1 MRIKKMTMKKIAI
14 NTLIVLGMLLVL
26 SSCKK
31 WLDTPNPSAFDSE
44 TTFANAGSAEMAV
57 LGAYAKTFDR
67 DLYYRLGMGTDACI
81 STENIGNSKWLLS
94 NYEYSASIIP
104 DGTYTAMY
112 SAIEYA
118 NVCIEKITKLLSA
131 DQAEEA
137 KLKMLLGECYAIRAM
152 SYFNVVRYWGDVP
165 YRTVPVAEAP
175 SLFSSRVSRDSIY
188 DGCVADLQKAVDLL
202 PWYSEG
208 MISTPE
214 RFSKNAAYGILARV
228 ALYAA
233 GYSLRWDL
241 KTYAA
246 SSVKLAQRSDAAR
259 ITELYQIASDAC
271 QAVIEKGENHLL
283 PSYETVFRDLV
294 QGSYD
299 QETMLEFGQYG
310 NDVNGAN
317 IGYTNG
323 MYSNSAS
330 IFGKASP
337 LMEATP
343 TLWFDYDSADTRRDV
358 TIANYGIAADN
369 TRQMNPYGD
378 NRIGKFRVSWAAD
391 KGFAVNKRSIDWPW
405 LRYSDILLMYAEAQ
419 NELHKA
425 PTPDAIKDFNEVRIR
440 AYGGDESKIGTTPT
454 DYEGFRDAIM
464 HERKLEFAFEGLR
477 KTDLIRWG
485 ILYDTISRTKQNV
498 IDMANRTGRYAN
510 IDVYRAYKLQAAT
523 GFNDPVVTVPY
534 IGYKSAP
541 SQAEM
546 DSLQAAGYTVLNMF
560 TGDPVPG
567 SGDFPLKAD
576 APWVTG
582 LFQGIQKNKV
592 ECLPL
597 STSMMDDNPGL
608 QNEQQ
613 PMY

>member
-1 MRIKKMTMKKIAI
+1 MIMKKIICHIAI
-14 NTLIVLGMLLVL
+14 VPAMVLML

-31 WLDTPNPSAFDSE
+31 WLNTPNPSAFDSE

-57 LGAYAKTFDR
+57 LGAYAQTFDR

-81 STENIGNSKWLLS
+81 STEGIGNSKWLLS
-94 NYEYSASIIP
+94 NYEYSASIVP
-104 DGTYTAMY
+104 DGTYNAMY
-112 SAIEYA
+112 SAVEYA
-118 NVCIEKITKLLSA
+118 NVCIEKITRLLVSDPSEA
-131 DQAEEA
+131 A

-165 YRTVPVAEAP
+165 YRTIPVVEAD
-175 SLFSSRVSRDSIY
+175 SLFSSRVSRDTIY
-188 DGCVADLQKAVDLL
+188 DGCIADLQKAVDLL

-208 MISTPE
+208 MIPTPE

-241 KTYAA
+241 KTYAQ
-246 SSVKLAQRSDAAR
+246 SSVKLAQRPDADR
-259 ITELYQIASDAC
+259 IKALYQIASDAC
-271 QAVIEKGENHLL
+271 QAVIEKGENHLE
-283 PSYETVFRDLV
+283 PSFETVFRDLV
-294 QGSYD
+294 QGKYD
-299 QETMLEFGQYG
+299 EETMLEYGQYG
-310 NDVNGAN
+310 NDVNGSN

-323 MYSNSAS
+323 MYSNSAA
-330 IFGKASP
+330 IFGKAAP
-337 LMEATP
+337 LMGATP

-369 TRQMNPYGD
+369 MRQMNPYGD
-378 NRIGKFRVSWAAD
+378 NRIGKFRVSWASD
-391 KGFAVNKRSIDWPW
+391 NGFAVNKRSIDWPW

-419 NELHKA
+419 NELFKG
-425 PTPDAIKDFNEVRIR
+425 PTSGAIADFNAVRIR
-440 AYGGDESKIGTTPT
+440 AFGGDESKIGVTPT
-454 DYEGFRDAIM
+454 DYEGFRSAIIN
-464 HERKLEFAFEGLR
+464 ERKLEFAFEGLR

-485 ILYDTISRTKQNV
+485 VLYDTIAQTKQH
-498 IDMANRTGRYAN
+498 ILDMANRTGRYAH
-510 IDVYRAYKLQAAT
+510 IDLYRAYKQQAAT
-523 GFNDPVVTVPY
+523 GFNDPAVTVPY
-534 IGYKSAP
+534 IGYETAP
-541 SQAEM
+541 SQAEI
-546 DSLQAAGYTVLNMF
+546 DSLTAAGYTVLNMY

-576 APWVTG
+576 APWLTG
-582 LFQGIQKNKV
+582 LFEGIQKNKV

-608 QNEQQ
+608 QGEQQ